1 MFSQWKW
8 LAAKDWGIDHKGKG
22 CMGCGI
28 FQEISYNCADIS
40 VEKAWN
46 FKKIKSVE
54 LTSEKVVIEDFSTTE
69 ETTKKNTERKDEA
82 TFEDTTEKTTAS
94 IQSSKK
100 PKVMKKLII
109 SVKQLNI

>member
-40 VEKAWN
+40 IEKAWN
-46 FKKIKSVE
+46 LKKIKSVE
-54 LTSEKVVIEDFSTTE
+54 LTSEKVITEDFSTTE
-69 ETTKKNTERKDEA
+69 ETKKNTVEEIKSEA

-94 IQSSKK
+94 IQTSKK
-100 PKVMKKLII
+100 TKVMKK
-109 SVKQLNI
+109 